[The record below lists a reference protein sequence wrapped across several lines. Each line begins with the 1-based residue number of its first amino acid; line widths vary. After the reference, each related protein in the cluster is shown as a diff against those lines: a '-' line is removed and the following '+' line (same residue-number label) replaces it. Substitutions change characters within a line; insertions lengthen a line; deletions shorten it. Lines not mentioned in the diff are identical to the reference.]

1 MRTRIILNPTAG
13 AGRAAKRLQ
22 ALRPLLESHWHHI
35 DWQQS
40 RSAQHLTD
48 LATEAAQA
56 DYEQVIVAGGDGT
69 VHFVANGLVG
79 SHTALGILP
88 LGTGNDIAVNVGLPR
103 NIEAAVRVL
112 IQGHRGYFDVV
123 QAGTTRFYYCVL
135 GIGMDTLALQ
145 RINASHLPRG
155 QLMYSGYALRTLL
168 DYQPQWLTIQGDGIQ
183 FSGLVTFVAVA
194 NTATYAGGI
203 PIAPGARVDDGYLDV
218 CIIPAMPLLKS
229 LRCFGRLLKAN
240 HVHMPEVLFKPSTTL
255 QLTSKSPLPI
265 TLDGEL
271 TDLTTPLT
279 VKILP
284 KALSILGGMP
294 RGQSL

>member
-22 ALRPLLESHWHHI
+22 ALRPVLENHWHHI
-35 DWQQS
+35 DWQLS

-48 LATEAAQA
+48 LAAEAAQA
-56 DYEQVIVAGGDGT
+56 NYEQVIVAGGDGT

-103 NIEAAVRVL
+103 NIEAAAQIL
-112 IQGHRGYFDVV
+112 LQGHLHPFDVA
-123 QAGTTRFYYCVL
+123 QAGNRFYYCVL

-145 RINASHLPRG
+145 RINASRLPRG
-155 QLMYSGYALRTLL
+155 ILMYSGYALRTLF
-168 DYQPQWLTIQGDGIQ
+168 DYQPQRLTVQGDGIQ
-183 FSGLVTFVAVA
+183 FSDRVTFVAVA

-218 CIIPAMPLLKS
+218 CIIPKMPLLKS
-229 LRCFGRLLKAN
+229 LGCFGRLLKAN
-240 HVHMPEVLFKPSTTL
+240 HVQMPKVVFQPSKTL
-255 QLTSKSPLPI
+255 QLTSDTPLPV

-279 VKILP
+279 VKVLP
-284 KALSILGGMP
+284 NALSILGGMP
-294 RGQSL
+294 RG

>member
-1 MRTRIILNPTAG
+1 MHTRIILNPTAG

-22 ALRPLLESHWHHI
+22 AIRPLLENHWHHI

-48 LATEAAQA
+48 LAIEAAQA

-88 LGTGNDIAVNVGLPR
+88 IGTGNDIAMNVGIPR
-103 NIEAAVRVL
+103 NIELAALVL
-112 IQGHRGYFDVV
+112 IQGHRGYFDIV
-123 QAGTTRFYYCVL
+123 QVGTTRFYYCVL

-145 RINASHLPRG
+145 RINASYLPRG
-155 QLMYSGYALRTLL
+155 KLMYSGYALRTLL
-168 DYQPQWLTIQGDGIQ
+168 DYQPQLLTIQGDGIQ
-183 FSGLVTFVAVA
+183 FSDLVTFAAVA

-203 PIAPGARVDDGYLDV
+203 PIAPGARVDDGYFDV
-218 CIIPAMPLLKS
+218 CIMPAMSLLTS
-229 LRCFGRLLKAN
+229 LRCFGRLMKAN

-255 QLTSKSPLPI
+255 QLTSESPLPI

-271 TDLTTPLT
+271 TDLTTHLT

-284 KALSILGGMP
+284 KALSILWGMP
-294 RGQSL
+294 RDQF

>member
-22 ALRPLLESHWHHI
+22 ALRPVLENHWHHI
-35 DWQQS
+35 DWQLS

-48 LATEAAQA
+48 LAVEAAQA
-56 DYEQVIVAGGDGT
+56 NYEQVIVAGGDGT

-103 NIEAAVRVL
+103 NIEAAAQIL
-112 IQGHRGYFDVV
+112 MQGHLHPFDVA
-123 QAGTTRFYYCVL
+123 QAGNRFYYCVL

-145 RINASHLPRG
+145 RINASRLPRG
-155 QLMYSGYALRTLL
+155 ILMYSGYALRTLL
-168 DYQPQWLTIQGDGIQ
+168 DYQPQQLTVQGDGIQ
-183 FSGLVTFVAVA
+183 FSDRVTFVAVA

-218 CIIPAMPLLKS
+218 CIIPKMPLLKS
-229 LRCFGRLLKAN
+229 LGCFGRLLKAS
-240 HVHMPEVLFKPSTTL
+240 HVQMPEVVFQPSRTL
-255 QLTSKSPLPI
+255 QLTSDTPLPV

-279 VKILP
+279 VKVLP

-294 RGQSL
+294 RG